1 MFAFGEKLG
10 RKARPGRQRD
20 DAKTLVIVLKL
31 YIKWTVFEEFIGDE
45 AEHGGERL

>member
-31 YIKWTVFEEFIGDE
+31 YIK
-45 AEHGGERL
+45 